1 YIIQI
6 LKVSV
11 QKVLYTYN
19 KKSITNNITHR
30 CISNNHNT
38 LYNTHSSISNNH
50 NTLYNTHSTLN
61 NTNSILNNIHST
73 LNNTNNTMCN
83 KSSQIKP
90 IRYDQIDIIL
100 LNHILFN
107 NYTYNTEYN
116 SNNIIYDIRLI
127 DTLDKI

>member
-1 YIIQI
+1 IIQI

-38 LYNTHSSISNNH
+38 LYNTHS
-50 NTLYNTHSTLN
+50 
-61 NTNSILNNIHST
+61 T
-73 LNNTNNTMCN
+73 LNNTNNTKCN

-90 IRYDQIDIIL
+90 TRYDQIDIIL

-107 NYTYNTEYN
+107 NYTYNTVDN